1 MLASFFQPSAT
12 AEGPM
17 PARMSAPSTVPVSG
31 GPSMMPAAV
40 GIGSIPMQGQS
51 PMSNDMM
58 LAGMS
63 PNQSDMVSQYLRSRN
78 MVGFA

>member
-1 MLASFFQPSAT
+1 MLTSMMATPSAD
-12 AEGPM
+12 AMMAM
-17 PARMSAPSTVPVSG
+17 PASVPSVG
-31 GPSMMPAAV
+31 GSSMMPASV
-40 GIGSIPMQGQS
+40 GIGSLPMQGQQ

-78 MVGFA
+78 MVGFV